1 MKKHSQWL
9 QYLTALSLTLS
20 TTAFSLPASAAPSD
34 EVRISPQA
42 AAKLNSM
49 AETQATAPAQDTQA
63 AEWLQWIQWIQTW
76 TQIIIIE
83 QPAENQTAQGEDFD
97 SFASLLDRV
106 KNES

>member
-1 MKKHSQWL
+1 MKKLSQWL

-20 TTAFSLPASAAPSD
+20 TTAFALPASAAPAD

-49 AETQATAPAQDTQA
+49 AETQATATDQNAQL
-63 AEWLQWIQWIQTW
+63 AEWLQWIQVWLQW
-76 TQIIIIE
+76 VQIISPE
-83 QPAENQTAQGEDFD
+83 LPVENVTPGGDFD
-97 SFASLLDRV
+97 SFGALLDRV

>member
-20 TTAFSLPASAAPSD
+20 TTAFALPASAAPAD

-49 AETQATAPAQDTQA
+49 AETQAAATDQNAQL
-63 AEWLQWIQWIQTW
+63 AEWLQWIQWIQW
-76 TQIIIIE
+76 VQIISPE
-83 QPAENQTAQGEDFD
+83 LPVENAAPGEDFD